1 MGKETDNR
9 DRSFLPIQNS
19 SPKLLSFQV
28 KLKVLDDWNKVKI
41 AKFLSR
47 WLNDNKLKI
56 RDIGP
61 SLRLCLTGKGSSI
74 DLIDI
79 LFILGPE
86 EVNNRI
92 DFHLRR

>member
-1 MGKETDNR
+1 MQEVSLSEDQRT
-9 DRSFLPIQNS
+9 
-19 SPKLLSFQV
+19 KLLSFQV
-28 KLKVLDDWNKVKI
+28 KLKVLDDWNKAKI
-41 AKFLSR
+41 ETLFSR
-47 WLNDNKLKI
+47 WLNDNKLNI

-61 SLRLCLTGKGSSI
+61 TLRLCLTGKGSSI

-92 DFHLRR
+92 DFHLKN

>member
-1 MGKETDNR
+1 MQEVSLSEDQRT
-9 DRSFLPIQNS
+9 
-19 SPKLLSFQV
+19 KLLSFQV

-41 AKFLSR
+41 EKFLSR

-61 SLRLCLTGKGSSI
+61 TLRLCLTGKGSSI

-79 LFILGPE
+79 LFILGQE

-92 DFHLRR
+92 DFHLKS